1 MKLDSLLDK
10 DELSRLLTEG
20 LVGVQHHPTLPL
32 RIFNYTQRAQFAGQW
47 GGAIDYCR
55 GLIVDY
61 ENNIIARPFKKFFN
75 LNTSS
80 IPETME
86 ANLPQ
91 SKPIITTKMDGS
103 LGIYWYYDG
112 HEGIATRGSFTSPQ
126 ALWAT
131 DWYMKHRKIQHGD
144 GYGGTVEWPIETTT
158 LFEIIYPENRI
169 VVKYDF
175 EGLVVLGMVDIEKG
189 FEWAYED
196 FSFHA
201 QFNQFRVTKKIDG
214 VSLMKLKEANIENEE
229 GYVLT
234 YLKRDAPPLKVKVK
248 MADYLRLHKIVTGM
262 NARSVWEL
270 LSSGQG
276 TAGFEYTPEHF
287 KKWLAKWSEKLN
299 YEFNMRF
306 VAARKIFSDFPKQPV
321 YILSD
326 LGAPMGD
333 REYRA
338 AFAKYI
344 SGTTRDLHG
353 VLFAMLD
360 GKDPA
365 PIIWKSIKPRGDDTA
380 FRTEG
385 E

>member
-32 RIFNYTQRAQFAGQW
+32 RIFNYTQRAQYAGQW

-55 GLIVDY
+55 GLIVDDKDNVI
-61 ENNIIARPFKKFFN
+61 ERPFKKFFN

-270 LSSGQG
+270 LSSDTNMSQ
-276 TAGFEYTPEHF
+276 FEHTPEHF
-287 KKWLAKWSEKLN
+287 KKWYFFWRDKLLQE
-299 YEFNMRF
+299 YDDVLFDAVRF
-306 VAARKIFSDFPKQPV
+306 WRNRPKR
-321 YILSD
+321 SAED
-326 LGAPMGD
+326 TD
-333 REYRA
+333 RSYRA
-338 AFAKYI
+338 VFAQYVR
-344 SGTTRDLHG
+344 TFAPEPLRG

-360 GKDPA
+360 NKNIDP
-365 PIIWKSIKPRGDDTA
+365 IVWKIVKPRGDDAT